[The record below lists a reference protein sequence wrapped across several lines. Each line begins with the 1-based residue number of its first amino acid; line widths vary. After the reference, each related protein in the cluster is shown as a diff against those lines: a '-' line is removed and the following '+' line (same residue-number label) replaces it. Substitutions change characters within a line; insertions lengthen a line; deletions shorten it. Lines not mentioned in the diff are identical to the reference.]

1 MPGGADQAKR
11 AIGNQGLPIWQLSFI
26 VLTMPLSRR
35 EILEQVANGELSPE
49 EADELLREAAGDAAA
64 PSAAAVPSRVTRLK
78 IRSGFGAIVVVGDET
93 VAEAEVDGMHQASHE
108 DDTLVIHS
116 DLDPDIP
123 GAFEIDLGRH
133 RRRRGRL
140 GIAVGPMV
148 FGASGKG
155 RPLHKSSLR
164 VRMNPS
170 LELDV
175 RLDAGSL
182 SLSHLRAPVRARMS
196 AGPITIEDFTAP
208 LDVSVNAGAI
218 RALGEL
224 TYGESRIK
232 SDAGAVRV
240 SLSPSSNV
248 RIVADTALGRIVL
261 PDHDPE
267 TGKRFSS
274 RREATIGAG
283 EATLRVETAMGSI
296 NVTTSDM
303 DDDRA

>member
-1 MPGGADQAKR
+1 MA
-11 AIGNQGLPIWQLSFI
+11 
-26 VLTMPLSRR
+26 LSRR
-35 EILEQVANGELSPE
+35 EILEQVASGDLSPE
-49 EADELLREAAGDAAA
+49 EADELLRAAA
-64 PSAAAVPSRVTRLK
+64 DEETSSTPPHPTTPSRISRVKVRA
-78 IRSGFGAIVVVGDET
+78 GFGAIIVTGDES
-93 VAEAEVDGMHQASHE
+93 VVEADVEGLHQATHE

-116 DLDPDIP
+116 DLDPDVP
-123 GAFEIDLGRH
+123 GSFEFDIG
-133 RRRRGRL
+133 RRRRGRKL

-148 FGASGKG
+148 FGASHKG
-155 RPLHKSSLR
+155 RPLQKSSLR
-164 VRMNPS
+164 IRMNPS

-182 SLSHLRAPVRARMS
+182 SISHLRAPTRARMS

-224 TYGESRIK
+224 TWGESRIK

-240 SLSPSSNV
+240 ELLPTSNV
-248 RIVADTALGRIVL
+248 RILADTALGKIVL
-261 PDHDPE
+261 PGSDANQ
-267 TGKRFSS
+267 GKRFSS

-296 NVTTSDM
+296 NVTTAG
-303 DDDRA
+303 DDGA

>member
-1 MPGGADQAKR
+1 MA
-11 AIGNQGLPIWQLSFI
+11 
-26 VLTMPLSRR
+26 LSRR
-35 EILEQVANGELSPE
+35 EILERVASGELSPE
-49 EADELLREAAGDAAA
+49 EADELLREAAGAQETPSPPAAA
-64 PSAAAVPSRVTRLK
+64 ASHITRLK
-78 IRSGFGAIVVVGDET
+78 IRSGFGAIVVVGDES
-93 VAEAEVDGMHQASHE
+93 VVEAEVDGLHQASHE

-116 DLDPDIP
+116 DLDPDVP

-148 FGASGKG
+148 FGASHRG
-155 RPLHKSSLR
+155 RPLQKASLR
-164 VRMNPS
+164 IRMNPN
-170 LELDV
+170 LDLDV

-182 SLSHLRAPVRARMS
+182 SLTHLRAPVRARMS

-240 SLSPSSNV
+240 GLSPTSNV
-248 RIVADTALGRIVL
+248 RILADTALGKIVL
-261 PDHDPE
+261 PGHDPE
-267 TGKRFSS
+267 SGKRFSS
-274 RREATIGAG
+274 RREAVVGAG
-283 EATLRVETAMGSI
+283 DATLRVETAMGSI
-296 NVTTSDM
+296 NVTTSDEDDS
-303 DDDRA
+303 DDDGA

>member
-1 MPGGADQAKR
+1 MAP
-11 AIGNQGLPIWQLSFI
+11 
-26 VLTMPLSRR
+26 SRR
-35 EILEQVANGELSPE
+35 EILEQVASGELSPE
-49 EADELLREAAGDAAA
+49 EADELLRAAADEAPARSAAA
-64 PSAAAVPSRVTRLK
+64 PTQPRVSRLK
-78 IRSGFGAIVVVGDET
+78 VRAGFGAIVVVGDES

-108 DDTLVIHS
+108 DDTLVIHG
-116 DLDPDIP
+116 DVDPDIP

-133 RRRRGRL
+133 RRRRSRL

-148 FGASGKG
+148 FGASSKG
-155 RPLHKSSLR
+155 RPLQKSSLR
-164 VRMNPS
+164 IRMNPA
-170 LELDV
+170 LDLDV

-182 SLSHLRAPVRARMS
+182 SLTHLRAPVRARMS

-240 SLSPSSNV
+240 SLSPTSSV

-261 PDHDPE
+261 PDHDPD

-283 EATLRVETAMGSI
+283 EGSLRVETAMGSI

-303 DDDRA
+303 DDDRT